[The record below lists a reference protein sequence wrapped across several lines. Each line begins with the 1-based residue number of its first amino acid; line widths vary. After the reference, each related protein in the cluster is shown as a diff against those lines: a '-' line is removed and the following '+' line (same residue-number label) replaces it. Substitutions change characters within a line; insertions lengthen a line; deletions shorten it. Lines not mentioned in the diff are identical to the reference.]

1 MAKFESFKCNRCDSI
16 SLNAI
21 ENYFWNY
28 FATWLCVANHKRL
41 ITTKLFNFFRWNVS
55 FNLLFYQCKSR
66 FSKHRTPSYVYYM
79 YRVWFMI
86 LWILAGTL
94 RGKAIAI
101 SQRIERTLFE
111 LALCRILN
119 KFIFY
124 IKTVITDR
132 IGIMILA
139 DTLIHAYVCIEGK
152 LLMP

>member
-16 SLNAI
+16 WLNATK
-21 ENYFWNY
+21 NYLWNY

-55 FNLLFYQCKSR
+55 FNLLFYQCKTR
-66 FSKHRTPSYVYYM
+66 FWKHRMPSYVYYM
-79 YRVWFMI
+79 YGVRFMI

-94 RGKAIAI
+94 RGKAIATN
-101 SQRIERTLFE
+101 QRIERTILE

-132 IGIMILA
+132 ISIMIFVMLSLL
-139 DTLIHAYVCIEGK
+139 TLSSMHMCV
-152 LLMP
+152 